1 MKKIA
6 LSLAFASSFLIAS
19 HAQTAKV
26 WTLEECIAYARENN
40 ITLAQSRLNVEVA
53 NVDFFQT
60 KTAFAPNISGSL
72 FAGYNFGQRL
82 DQFNLVFVNQ
92 RTTSANIGVN
102 GSLLLFA
109 GLQNINRLK
118 QAKFALDANKYAV
131 DQAENDLSL
140 NLANAYL
147 QLLFAYERLAITA
160 GQISL
165 TQNQYNRTQA
175 LYEAGAATR
184 GEMLNIEAQ
193 LTREQINKVN
203 AENAIQQTKLVL
215 IQLLNLPDND
225 INIKK
230 LEVEVPEGA
239 EELMAKSPFDIYMK
253 AAGIHPGIK
262 SAEFSAISA
271 QKGVAVAKGA
281 FSPSLFLA
289 ASYGTGYS
297 SLSQRITDTMVT
309 VTPQAPIV
317 LPTNQGDTVVFNQP
331 PLISVNFKRETTP
344 LVNQMRQNQNTQVGF
359 SLSIPILNGLQNHA
373 NLRRAKIQLLNS
385 RLNVD
390 LQRQN
395 LRTLIQTAFNDA
407 RTGYITFQANKKNV
421 EALKEAF
428 DYAEEKFNAGAMN
441 SLDYNNA
448 KTQLNNAELETL
460 LTKFEFIYR
469 IKILE
474 FYIGNELK
482 L

>member
-1 MKKIA
+1 MRKFA
-6 LSLAFASSFLIAS
+6 LSLTFACVLFAAN
-19 HAQTAKV
+19 AQTTKV

-40 ITLAQSRLNVEVA
+40 ITLAQSRLNVESA
-53 NVDFFQT
+53 NVDFFQS
-60 KTAFAPNISGSL
+60 KTAFAPNISSSL

-82 DQFNLVFVNQ
+82 DQYNLVFVNQ
-92 RTTSANIGVN
+92 RTTSANLGIN
-102 GSLLLFA
+102 GNLLLFA

-131 DQAENDLSL
+131 QQAENDLSL

-147 QLLFAYERLAITA
+147 QLLFAYERLSITT
-160 GQISL
+160 GQMSL
-165 TQNQYNRTQA
+165 TQNQLDRTKT

-193 LTREQINKVN
+193 YTREMINKVN
-203 AENAIQQTKLVL
+203 AENAIQQTKLAL
-215 IQLLNLPDND
+215 IQLLNLQEND

-230 LEVEVPEGA
+230 LEVEIPEGS
-239 EELMAKSPFDIYMK
+239 EELIAKSPFDVYMT

-262 SAEFSAISA
+262 SAELSA
-271 QKGVAVAKGA
+271 QSAKKGVDIAKGA

-309 VTPQAPIV
+309 ITPQSPII

-331 PLISVNFKRETTP
+331 PIINVNFKRETTP
-344 LVNQMRQNQNTQVGF
+344 LGQQMSQNQNTQVGL

-373 NLRRAKIQLLNS
+373 NLRRAKIQLLNT

-407 RTGYITFQANKKNV
+407 RAGYITFQANKKNV
-421 EALKEAF
+421 EALTEAF
-428 DYAEEKFNAGAMN
+428 HYAEEKFNAGAMN
-441 SLDYNNA
+441 ALDYSDA

-474 FYIGNELK
+474 FYIGKELK